1 MVTVP
6 RSALASAIAG
16 IPKVAPLP
24 QLGGTLARRAP
35 QGASMGL
42 SSFGVPEPEV
52 PWWQQALAPVLQ
64 GPIGKALQT
73 IDLGRAAVVSTV
85 KEGIDLVQGEG
96 FSGSDWWDQVIA
108 LHFFERKG
116 TEADVKAMS
125 RLTKSTAAGKGTG
138 WGETKSVGGVARKA
152 IAGLRERAN
161 QAGGKGNA
169 S

>member
-6 RSALASAIAG
+6 RSALTSAIAG

-73 IDLGRAAVVSTV
+73 IDLGRSALVSTV

-96 FSGSDWWDQVIA
+96 FSGSDWLNQVKTHYGFGDILRDENVDLGKWGNRVVGFVGDVA
-108 LHFFERKG
+108 LDPI
-116 TEADVKAMS
+116 TY
-125 RLTKSTAAGKGTG
+125 LTFG
-138 WGETKSVGGVARKA
+138 SVCFDKT
-152 IAGLRERAN
+152 
-161 QAGGKGNA
+161 
-169 S
+169 